1 MRILVV
7 LIHLELGGCQLNA
20 LDFALESRERGH
32 DVSVFGPVWDDQPPG
47 PVAEMVRSAGLPLT
61 LFHHPD
67 TIPGVIPARRLLAR
81 KLSQVVAEQNI
92 QLVHAYETPMVL
104 DSFYG
109 PHLKYGVPLVCT
121 VYGMVVQWWL
131 PRYPPLIVATQELAD
146 LAAPQRTQRPIAI
159 QPPINTDLDDPA
171 LVDGAAFRREHGL
184 GDDIVVGVVSRLEP
198 TLKADGIKLAIDAIQ
213 HLDDPRIRLA
223 VTGGGPSFGELSVLA
238 EKANA
243 ALGRRAV
250 VMTGELADPRPA
262 YAAADI
268 AIGMGGSAQRSLA
281 FGKPLVV
288 LGIKDFAKPLLS
300 STVEEF
306 MYAGFCGKGPN
317 DFDPRPLASHIRL
330 LSDQP
335 EMRSQLGAFGRQLVL
350 DRLSLKAASAKLEDV
365 YTTAAAQTYPR
376 HQRVGETMRVLA
388 ARKIAGGIPP
398 SVKARLGRRNAH
410 AND

>member
-20 LDFALESRERGH
+20 LDFALASRERGH
-32 DVSVFGPVWDDQPPG
+32 DVFIFGPVWDDQPPG

-67 TIPGVIPARRLLAR
+67 TIPGVIPAHRLLAKR
-81 KLSQVVAEQNI
+81 LSQIVAEENV
-92 QLVHAYETPMVL
+92 QLIHAYETPMIL
-104 DSFYG
+104 DSFHG
-109 PHLKYGVPLVCT
+109 PHLKFGVPLVCT
-121 VYGMVVQWWL
+121 AYGLVVQWWL

-146 LAAPQRTQRPIAI
+146 LAAPLRTQRPVVI

-171 LVDGAAFRREHGL
+171 LIDGAAFRRAHGL

-198 TLKADGIKLAIDAIQ
+198 MYKADGIKLAIDAIRY
-213 HLDDPRIRLA
+213 LDDPRIRL
-223 VTGGGPSFGELSVLA
+223 VLTGDGPSFGALSALA
-238 EKANA
+238 EQANT

-250 VMTGELADPRPA
+250 VMTGELTDPRPA

-268 AIGMGGSAQRSLA
+268 ALGMGGSAQRSMA

-288 LGIKDFAKPLLS
+288 LGRQDFAKPLLS
-300 STVEEF
+300 STAEEF
-306 MYAGFCGKGPN
+306 LYAGFCGKGSD

-330 LSDQP
+330 LADQP

-365 YTTAAAQTYPR
+365 YMTAVGQTHPR
-376 HQRVGETMRVLA
+376 HQRVQEAMRVMA
-388 ARKIAGGIPP
+388 YRQISGGIPQ
-398 SVKARLGRRNAH
+398 SLKARLGKRTVSGNS
-410 AND
+410 